1 MNYLTTMD
9 SKIFQS
15 VCISHSHH
23 QGYNTIG
30 TEFVLRVLPL
40 SSRSFFLISITTHSI
55 RPFRHAGFDHAVF
68 GPCVCVQ
75 VYWSGFSSA
84 SPDRTVALGFAGPG
98 GVLLRI
104 RVQPRASK
112 ARNVRLLSAITIE
125 QEVILP
131 LTQLIMTLPV

>member
-1 MNYLTTMD
+1 M
-9 SKIFQS
+9 
-15 VCISHSHH
+15 
-23 QGYNTIG
+23 GA
-30 TEFVLRVLPL
+30 EFVLCVLPSAIFL
-40 SSRSFFLISITTHSI
+40 LFFVLCRPSS
-55 RPFRHAGFDHAVF
+55 PFVQSGMPVLTMPYVACVF
-68 GPCVCVQ
+68 GVQ

-84 SPDRTVALGFAGPG
+84 TPDRTIAMGFAGPG

-131 LTQLIMTLPV
+131 ALYSLTQLIMTLLL